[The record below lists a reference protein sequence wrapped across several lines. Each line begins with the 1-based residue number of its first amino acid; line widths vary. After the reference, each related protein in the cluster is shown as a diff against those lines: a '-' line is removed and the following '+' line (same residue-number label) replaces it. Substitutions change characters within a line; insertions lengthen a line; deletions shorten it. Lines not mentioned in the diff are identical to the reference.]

1 MSAQQAYLEDWLQEA
16 VSLGAVSEQEAWMLQ
31 DAALLT
37 PLGSQRDLPEVF
49 EPMIDRL
56 WLLEAKPANRLPV

>member
-1 MSAQQAYLEDWLQEA
+1 MSAQQAHLEEWLQEA

-37 PLGSQRDLPEVF
+37 PPGFKRELPEVF

-56 WLLEAKPANRLPV
+56 FLLEARPANRLPV